1 MNEAL
6 TVAVMPQGSKQEPR
20 AFAQAVLEWHS
31 RHGRTDLPW
40 QLDKTPYRVWL
51 SEIMLQQTQVAT
63 VIPYYQ
69 RFLKT
74 FPDLQSLA
82 DASIDQVLQHWQG
95 LGYYARARNLHRAA
109 QIIRDQH
116 AGQFPQAMDQL
127 TSLPG
132 IGRSTAGAILSL
144 ACGQNW
150 PILDGN
156 VKRVLARCFQ
166 VAGWYGQGKT
176 MKTLWQ
182 IAEQLTPASQTG
194 EYNQAMM
201 DLGAMVCVKTS
212 PRCEVC
218 PLTECCASFEQ
229 GTQTSFPEKKPP
241 KPKPNKQT
249 LMLLH
254 RYQDRILLY
263 RRPPTGIWGGLWS
276 LPEVAGNED
285 IADWQSSYLADTKS
299 PGEIKPDV
307 LKHQFTHYS
316 LDISLALIDLNKL
329 PQKVADQNSIAFV
342 APSELPQYGLP
353 TPVRKLLSME
363 LSPNPY

>member
-1 MNEAL
+1 MR
-6 TVAVMPQGSKQEPR
+6 QGSKQ
-20 AFAQAVLEWHS
+20 ADQVFAPAVLDWYHQ
-31 RHGRTDLPW
+31 HGRTDLPW

-69 RFLKT
+69 RFLKI
-74 FPDLQSLA
+74 FPGIQSLA
-82 DASIDQVLQHWQG
+82 NASIDQVLQHWQG

-116 AGQFPQAMDQL
+116 AGQFPQQMDQV
-127 TSLPG
+127 TRLPG
-132 IGRSTAGAILSL
+132 IGRSSAGAILSL
-144 ACGQNW
+144 AFGQGW

-166 VAGWYGQGKT
+166 VEGWYGQGKT

-182 IAEQLTPASQTG
+182 IAQQLTPAKQTG

-201 DLGAMVCVKTS
+201 DLGAMVCVKS
-212 PRCEVC
+212 NPRCEVC
-218 PLTECCASFEQ
+218 PLTDCCTSYQQ
-229 GTQTSFPEKKPP
+229 GTQAVFPNRKPP

-254 RYQDRILLY
+254 RFEDRVLLH

-276 LPEVAGNED
+276 LPEVAANEE
-285 IADWQSSYLADTKS
+285 IADWQISYLADTQS
-299 PGEIKPDV
+299 PDEIMPNL

-316 LDISLALIDLNKL
+316 LDISLAVIDLDKL
-329 PQKVADQNSIAFV
+329 PGKVADEEGIAFV
-342 APSELPQYGLP
+342 APGELSQYGLP

-363 LSPNPY
+363 LDSGS

>member
-1 MNEAL
+1 MR
-6 TVAVMPQGSKQEPR
+6 QGPKQELRTFSP
-20 AFAQAVLEWHS
+20 AVLDWY
-31 RHGRTDLPW
+31 RQHGRKDLPW

-69 RFLKT
+69 RFLNT
-74 FPDLQSLA
+74 FPDIQSLA
-82 DASIDQVLQHWQG
+82 DASLDQVLQHWQG

-109 QIIRDQH
+109 QVIRDQH
-116 AGQFPQAMDQL
+116 SGQLPQAMDQL

-144 ACGQNW
+144 VGGQSW

-166 VAGWYGQGKT
+166 VEGWYGQSKT
-176 MKTLWQ
+176 MNTLWQ
-182 IAEQLTPASQTG
+182 IAERLTPAKQTG

-212 PRCEVC
+212 PHCEAC
-218 PLTECCASFEQ
+218 PLTHCCASYQQ
-229 GTQTSFPEKKPP
+229 GTQSSYPEKKPP

-254 RYQDRILLY
+254 RYRDRVLLH

-276 LPEVAGNED
+276 LPEVTGNEE
-285 IADWQSSYLADTKS
+285 IANWQSSYLADTQA
-299 PGEIKPDV
+299 PDEIKNDV

-316 LDISLALIDLNKL
+316 LDISLAVIDLDKL
-329 PQKVADQNSIAFV
+329 PQKVADQESIAFV
-342 APSELPQYGLP
+342 APSDLSQYGLP
-353 TPVRKLLSME
+353 TPVRKLLSKDLDSGSKAGMTIK
-363 LSPNPY
+363 N